1 MPNTTPHNYLK
12 IITKLGLLALFIV
25 MGISNSV
32 SAAVAGAVT
41 ETYLPD
47 RDYNQCVVI
56 TRLLQY
62 KSSGAQVTTLQN
74 MLVDLGYLEMQP
86 TGYFGRATEAA
97 VRRWQYNYKIEPVGW
112 TGPATRASI
121 AAATCAGDADAIA
134 RARNG
139 APAAT
144 QVVQSNP
151 APVTINNPVN
161 IPPVVVLATSTA
173 PVIISSTTTSP
184 TGINLSSAGGSF
196 YLKRSPVNPLFFTYK
211 VSTDKASYICV
222 EQIVGQ
228 CASVDNYTQLI
239 STYQPGYYDAISATD
254 KWLLTLYYSPEKW
267 GAAGTAKRVFFKAS
281 ASAPAEY
288 YVVKVVDSI

>member
-1 MPNTTPHNYLK
+1 MPNTTSHKYLN
-12 IITKLGLLALFIV
+12 IITKLGILALLIV
-25 MGISNSV
+25 MGNSNLAY
-32 SAAVAGAVT
+32 AAVAGAVT

-62 KSSGAQVTTLQN
+62 KSSGSQVTTLQN

-121 AAATCAGDADAIA
+121 AAATCGGDADAIA

-139 APAAT
+139 AP
-144 QVVQSNP
+144 VVQTSNTIVSNP
-151 APVTINNPVN
+151 ASITN
-161 IPPVVVLATSTA
+161 PVVVLATSTIPTTVVIA
-173 PVIISSTTTSP
+173 PTSTVQS
-184 TGINLSSAGGSF
+184 GINLSTAGGTF

-211 VSTDKASYICV
+211 ASTDKPSYICI
-222 EQIVGQ
+222 EQSQNG
-228 CASVDNYTQLI
+228 CASNDNYIQLI
-239 STYQPGYYDAISATD
+239 STYQPGYYDAIPATD
-254 KWLLTLYYSPEKW
+254 KWLITLYYSPEKW
-267 GAAGTAKRVFFKAS
+267 GTAGVARRVFFKAS
-281 ASAPAEY
+281 PTAPAEY
-288 YVVKVVDSI
+288 YVVKVVDGI